1 MADAPTYASLTEEI
15 NSLKRLRKVH
25 KARSDVAQKARRTK
39 LDGPGE
45 AVRRFT
51 KELVEQRSGGEKR
64 YNLLRHAARV
74 MRPHG
79 STRPRRAARPAARE
93 SRRCSR

>member
-1 MADAPTYASLTEEI
+1 MADAPTYASLTEGI

-51 KELVEQRSGGEKR
+51 KELADRLAEQRRRWGEAVKLYSG
-64 YNLLRHAARV
+64 
-74 MRPHG
+74 
-79 STRPRRAARPAARE
+79 TPRA
-93 SRRCSR
+93 

>member
-51 KELVEQRSGGEKR
+51 KELADRLAEQRRRWGEAVKLYSG
-64 YNLLRHAARV
+64 
-74 MRPHG
+74 
-79 STRPRRAARPAARE
+79 TPRA
-93 SRRCSR
+93 